1 MFRPTNAW
9 FSPAFTHTNKPI
21 QQSKQQQ
28 PKQQPKQQKDITND
42 IADLWDHIALK
53 TLEQGKHK
61 NLLKVKSDFQ
71 DIQIVEARDIRMY
84 LNNQLQF
91 STLDE
96 RIYHEAL
103 VHPVFSLTRSR
114 KRVLIVGGGDGLA
127 VREVLKYKDVKHI
140 DLVDLDPEVLKAAK
154 HNSSLVAI
162 NESSLHDPRVKLH
175 PMDAVKFLA
184 DNPTPYNII
193 IVDFPDPT
201 DQIISDL
208 YTTEFYSS
216 VKRSLT
222 PDGVFVCQ
230 SNSPEDTPIVYWSIG
245 KTIEA
250 AGFRTLSYH
259 TIVPSF
265 GDWGFH
271 IGSLKPITW
280 AGNRVEVPYQ
290 TLPSQLKDMSYFPYA
305 MQAGKSKAV
314 VNTKKNSILHNI
326 FTKEVHYLD

>member
-1 MFRPTNAW
+1 MYRPTNAW
-9 FSPAFTHTNKPI
+9 LSPAFTHTNNPTQKQPP
-21 QQSKQQQ
+21 QQQ
-28 PKQQPKQQKDITND
+28 QQRDTTNE
-42 IADLWDHIALK
+42 IADIWDHIALK
-53 TLEQGKHK
+53 TLQQGKHK

-127 VREVLKYKDVKHI
+127 LREVLKYKDVKHV

-154 HNSSLVAI
+154 NNQSLAAI
-162 NESSLHDPRVKLH
+162 NEYSLHDPRVKLH

-208 YTTEFYSS
+208 YTTEFYST
-216 VKRSLT
+216 VKRSLST
-222 PDGVFVCQ
+222 DGVFVCQ

-271 IGSLKPITW
+271 IGSPKSLTW
-280 AGNRVEVPYQ
+280 SGNHVEVPHQ
-290 TLPSQLKDMSYFPYA
+290 TLPSQLKEMAYFPYA
-305 MQAGKSKAV
+305 MLTGKNKAV
-314 VNTKKNSILHNI
+314 INTKKNSVLHTI
-326 FTKEVHYLD
+326 FKKEVLYLD

>member
-1 MFRPTNAW
+1 MNRMYRPTNAW
-9 FSPAFTHTNKPI
+9 LSPAFTHTNKPT
-21 QQSKQQQ
+21 QQQ
-28 PKQQPKQQKDITND
+28 PQQQQQKDTTNE

-53 TLEQGKHK
+53 TLQQGKHK

-208 YTTEFYSS
+208 YTTEFYSML
-216 VKRSLT
+216 KRSLT
-222 PDGVFVCQ
+222 NDGVFVCQ
-230 SNSPEDTPIVYWSIG
+230 SNSPEDTPIVFWSIG

-271 IGSLKPITW
+271 IGSPKSITW
-280 AGNRVEVPYQ
+280 SGNRVEVPHQ

-305 MQAGKSKAV
+305 MLAGKSKAV
-314 VNTKKNSILHNI
+314 VNTKKNSNLHNI
-326 FTKEVHYLD
+326 FKKEVLYLD

>member
-9 FSPAFTHTNKPI
+9 FSPAFTHTNKPT
-21 QQSKQQQ
+21 QQ
-28 PKQQPKQQKDITND
+28 PKQQQPQQQPQQQKDTTND

-53 TLEQGKHK
+53 TLQQGKHK

-280 AGNRVEVPYQ
+280 AGNRVEVPHQ

-305 MQAGKSKAV
+305 MQVGKSKAV